1 MMQSWLQQRY
11 PNPSRDHG
19 KTYHLMMRSTEGIT
33 DSKQIDA
40 IRTTDMIV
48 HHEGAVQMA
57 EKILTLPDVRPEVQ
71 AFAREVIR
79 AQSTEIETMRNWLV
93 GSKEVVEPHVMDVH
107 DHGH

>member
-11 PNPSRDHG
+11 PNPSIDHG

-40 IRTTDMIV
+40 IRATDMIV

-57 EKILTLPDVRPEVQ
+57 EKILALPEVRPEVQ
-71 AFAREVIR
+71 SFARDVIR
-79 AQSTEIETMRNWLV
+79 AQSIEIETMRSWL
-93 GSKEVVEPHVMDVH
+93 SNKEVVVPHVMDIH
-107 DHGH
+107 DHDH